1 MAAATPTA
9 ERRSIVRIPEGP
21 APVIRFDGIHYEVTS
36 WVEVGDPADGMVEA
50 TMWIPGSHFVARVET
65 IEQTW

>member
-1 MAAATPTA
+1 MAAIATA

-21 APVIRFDGIHYEVTS
+21 APVIRFGGYRYEVTS
-36 WVEVGDPADGMVEA
+36 WVEVGDPADNMVEV
-50 TMWIPGSHFVARVET
+50 TMVIPGMRFGSRVET